1 MDNSEISPIETT
13 PPSPGEPVASVRSL
27 KELID
32 KVSGRGFHPVEAEDS
47 GIAEAL
53 PFPFLALVGQREM
66 KLALLLTLVNP
77 TVGGVLL
84 IGPRGT
90 GKTTGVRS
98 LVDLLPE
105 VPRSMCYYGCLPED
119 IETGGIDAVCPDCA
133 KKYAEGQP
141 LSRPDRVRLVELPLN
156 ARIEDVI
163 GGVDERAVT
172 NDRLRLRRGLLSQA
186 DSNLL
191 FVDEI
196 NLLADEIVDALLD
209 AAAQGSY
216 TVRRG
221 PLSATYRARFVLIG
235 SMNPEEGRLRP
246 QIMDRFG
253 LRVVVHGLDE
263 PQERLEAYRRVQ
275 AYLQSPRK
283 VIAAFGAETDTARL
297 EIQAAR
303 QLLPTVTLPEEVA
316 QHGMRLVERLQIDSL
331 RAEITLFECARA
343 FSAIDGRVEVS
354 LDDLREI
361 APMALRLRK
370 SSFMAEYFAQQQAE
384 ETELFDTIGSILK

>member
-1 MDNSEISPIETT
+1 
-13 PPSPGEPVASVRSL
+13 
-27 KELID
+27 
-32 KVSGRGFHPVEAEDS
+32 
-47 GIAEAL
+47 
-53 PFPFLALVGQREM
+53 
-66 KLALLLTLVNP
+66 
-77 TVGGVLL
+77 
-84 IGPRGT
+84 
-90 GKTTGVRS
+90 
-98 LVDLLPE
+98 
-105 VPRSMCYYGCLPED
+105 
-119 IETGGIDAVCPDCA
+119 
-133 KKYAEGQP
+133 
-141 LSRPDRVRLVELPLN
+141 
-156 ARIEDVI
+156 
-163 GGVDERAVT
+163 
-172 NDRLRLRRGLLSQA
+172 
-186 DSNLL
+186 
-191 FVDEI
+191 VDEI
-196 NLLADEIVDALLD
+196 NLLSSEIVDALLD

-253 LRVVVHGLDE
+253 LRVVVHGLEE

-283 VIAAFGAETDTARL
+283 VIAAYGIETDTARL

-303 QLLPTVTLPEEVA
+303 QLLPAVTVPEEVA

-331 RAEITLFECARA
+331 RAEITLFESARA
-343 FSAIDGRVEVS
+343 YSAIDGRSEVS